1 MNKHR
6 YSHAQKRHFHNNK
19 KNFCVRRP
27 DLVEWGAKVKV
38 SCDVKPC
45 GEMIGAGGNTV
56 EIIGTILHRRGSTY
70 RWRLE
75 HLVLLARFVQGVL
88 KVEQVDVL
96 PGVHHIGRN
105 FSVHSNRSTPPL

>member
-1 MNKHR
+1 MRKNVI
-6 YSHAQKRHFHNNK
+6 FTTTK

-27 DLVEWGAKVKV
+27 EVVGWGAKVKV

-45 GEMIGAGGNTV
+45 GEMIFAGGNTV

-75 HLVLLARFVQGVL
+75 HLVLLARLVQGVL
-88 KVEQVDVL
+88 KVE
-96 PGVHHIGRN
+96 
-105 FSVHSNRSTPPL
+105 